1 VVEKVQVVDNGSSRV
16 AYEMAMHM
24 WIKSHPSAPKVADT
38 QAFLGL
44 VANCVSALRGE
55 HPE

>member
-1 VVEKVQVVDNGSSRV
+1 MVEKVEVVDNGVSRV

-24 WIKSHPSAPKVADT
+24 WIESYPSAPKFADK

-44 VANCVSALRGE
+44 VANCVFALRGGY
-55 HPE
+55 PK